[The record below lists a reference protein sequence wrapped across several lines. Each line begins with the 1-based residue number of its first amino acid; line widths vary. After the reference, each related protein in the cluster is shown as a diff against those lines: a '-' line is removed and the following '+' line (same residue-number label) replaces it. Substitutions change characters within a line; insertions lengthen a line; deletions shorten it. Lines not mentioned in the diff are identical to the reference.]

1 MWYYVVLWFQT
12 WKLSAA
18 SVKCMIVKTCLV
30 VVFICLQVRNHYYPF
45 QQLKSCYEVFDW
57 RPAKQVLLASST
69 LVLLTIIQK
78 KLCNK
83 PNFKSLYFL
92 SDCEMQSLTFLS
104 QNIYG
109 IIARGGWLVDFA
121 TWKVLGDN
129 LPMLIKTSVFLN
141 FQSNKKWDHILSPP
155 LFS

>member
-1 MWYYVVLWFQT
+1 MVSNLKVISCICKMHECEDLSCSCFHLLASQESLLSFSATEVLLWNSF
-12 WKLSAA
+12 
-18 SVKCMIVKTCLV
+18 
-30 VVFICLQVRNHYYPF
+30 
-45 QQLKSCYEVFDW
+45 FDW

-109 IIARGGWLVDFA
+109 IIARGGWLVGFA

-141 FQSNKKWDHILSPP
+141 FQSNKKWDHLLSPP